1 MANKFS
7 NIYFGKNQ
15 ESVIGRS
22 DELAAYYNMIS
33 QFGTLNED
41 EEIKLFDKV
50 KDGDEKAKE
59 KLINS
64 NLRAVVSIVRK
75 YYASYK
81 GTLSEMDLISVG
93 NMGLIK
99 AVEKFDPT
107 KGFKFL
113 SFAVF
118 EIRGAITYEI
128 SHKGRLVADYHND
141 APCDHTSLDAPLSDD
156 GDSTL
161 GDVMCISTDSEHC
174 VNESLMTDLFRV
186 IDKILNPTEKKVL
199 CCNFGIGDRQRS
211 GYELSLELNKT
222 EERIRQIKEAALF
235 KLRSS
240 NEGKT
245 LLAKYLYL

>member
-7 NIYFGKNQ
+7 SINFGKNQ
-15 ESVIGRS
+15 ESIIGRS
-22 DELAAYYNMIS
+22 DELAAYYDMINK
-33 QFGTLNED
+33 FNALDED

-50 KDGDEKAKE
+50 KDGDERAKD
-59 KLINS
+59 KIINS

-75 YYASYK
+75 HYAAYK
-81 GTLSEMDLISVG
+81 GTLSEMDLISAG
-93 NMGLIK
+93 NIGLIK

-118 EIRGAITYEI
+118 EIRAAITYEI
-128 SHKGRLVADYHND
+128 SHKGRLVADYHDD

-156 GDSTL
+156 GDATL
-161 GDVMCISTDSEHC
+161 GDMMCISTDAEHC
-174 VNESLMTDLFRV
+174 ANESLMTDLFRV
-186 IDKILNPTEKKVL
+186 IDKILNPIEKKVL

-222 EERIRQIKEAALF
+222 EERIRQIKEGALF
-235 KLRSS
+235 KLRGC

-245 LLAKYLYL
+245 LLAKYLYR